1 VIHDDS
7 SENYILHIEFQV
19 KDPQNMVSRMLLY
32 RAFLYHKYQLP
43 IKQYVFYVGEK
54 SAKMPVSLSQDNLT
68 FQFELRSIIDFDYE
82 IFLNSDKPEE
92 VILAIL
98 SDFGNHTPKEVIQ
111 EILDKILELTGK
123 NRSFMKYTR
132 QLEILSN
139 LRSLQKETV
148 KQLETM
154 PFDYDLENDI

>member
-1 VIHDDS
+1 
-7 SENYILHIEFQV
+7 
-19 KDPQNMVSRMLLY
+19 MVSRMLLY

-43 IKQYVFYVGEK
+43 VKQYVFYVGEK

-98 SDFGNHTPKEVIQ
+98 SDFGNHTPKEIIQ
-111 EILDKILELTGK
+111 EILDKILELT
-123 NRSFMKYTR
+123 NRAICRLGISIPSADSR
-132 QLEILSN
+132 C
-139 LRSLQKETV
+139 
-148 KQLETM
+148 
-154 PFDYDLENDI
+154 